1 MGKQPAHIKYIIY
14 EQNWYLYAKNY
25 YRFLEI
31 RDNPVIGTI
40 YLKKSILKKEP
51 KKIKVAIEWEKCDK
65 CFITSNA
72 QSGIRVPFFMSHV

>member
-1 MGKQPAHIKYIIY
+1 MSEVETFETDLKEACK
-14 EQNWYLYAKNY
+14 EASS
-25 YRFLEI
+25 FL